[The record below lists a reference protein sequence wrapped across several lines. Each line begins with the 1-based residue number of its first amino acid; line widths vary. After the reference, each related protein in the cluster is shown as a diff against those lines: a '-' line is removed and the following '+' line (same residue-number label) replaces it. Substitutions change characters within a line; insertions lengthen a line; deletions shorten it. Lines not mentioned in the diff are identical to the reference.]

1 MESIYDLTSGVNSVN
16 WNKLFVYQLFSNC
29 FMKTLLLVRHAKSSW
44 TDPDMDDFDR
54 PLNKRG
60 KAAAPE
66 MAERISSRGTIPQ
79 LIISSPAK
87 RARSTAKIMAREWKY
102 PRQAILLEEELYL
115 CYAST
120 FLKVI
125 TKIDDDFDQV
135 AIFAHN
141 PGITD
146 FANYLTEEMRIDN
159 VPTAGIFAIAADTD
173 CWKDFDRA
181 KKRFLFF
188 DYPKNEGATLF

>member
-1 MESIYDLTSGVNSVN
+1 
-16 WNKLFVYQLFSNC
+16 
-29 FMKTLLLVRHAKSSW
+29 MKTLLLVRHAKSSW

-60 KAAAPE
+60 KLAAPE
-66 MAERISSRGTIPQ
+66 MAERIVSRGTVPQ
-79 LIISSPAK
+79 LIVSSPAK
-87 RARSTAKIMAREWKY
+87 RARSTAKIMAKEWNY

-125 TKIDDDFDQV
+125 TKIDDDFDSV

-159 VPTAGIFAIAADTD
+159 VPTAGIFAISADTD
-173 CWKDFDRA
+173 SWKDFDRA
-181 KKRFLFF
+181 PKRFLFF
-188 DYPKNEGATLF
+188 DYPKNEGAALF

>member
-1 MESIYDLTSGVNSVN
+1 
-16 WNKLFVYQLFSNC
+16 
-29 FMKTLLLVRHAKSSW
+29 MKTLLLIRHAKSSW

-60 KAAAPE
+60 KQNAPE
-66 MAERISSRGTIPQ
+66 MAQYLIARGMVPE

-87 RARSTAKIMAREWKY
+87 RARTTAKIMANEWKY
-102 PRQAILLEEELYL
+102 PKQAILLEEELYL
-115 CYAST
+115 CYAAT

-125 TKIDDDFDQV
+125 TKIDDDIGAV

-146 FANYLTEEMRIDN
+146 FANYLTEEIRIDN
-159 VPTAGIFAIAADTD
+159 VPTAGVFAIQADTD
-173 CWKDFDRA
+173 NWKDFDLA
-181 KKRFLFF
+181 KKKFLFF
-188 DYPKNEGATLF
+188 EYPRKD

>member
-1 MESIYDLTSGVNSVN
+1 
-16 WNKLFVYQLFSNC
+16 
-29 FMKTLLLVRHAKSSW
+29 MKTLLLIRHAKSSW
-44 TDPDMDDFDR
+44 NDPDMDDFDR

-60 KAAAPE
+60 KLNAPE
-66 MAERISSRGTIPQ
+66 MATRLLTRGTVPE

-87 RARSTAKIMAREWKY
+87 RARATARIMAKEWKY
-102 PRQAILLEEELYL
+102 PKEAILLEEELYL

-125 TKIDDDFDQV
+125 TKIDDDFKAV

-146 FANYLTEEMRIDN
+146 FANYLTEEIRIDN
-159 VPTAGIFAIAADTD
+159 VPTTGIFGIEAETD
-173 CWKDFDRA
+173 HWEDFDRA

-188 DYPKNEGATLF
+188 DYPKSEGLV